1 MLVVISDIHLTDL
14 STAHNVHA
22 TAFDLMLQEIATAA
36 QAKGAVELRVVLLG
50 DIFDLVRTDFWHR
63 TTTPD
68 QRPWGGDLDPET
80 GMNRDTALIQTQ
92 FSKVLAGVLATPE
105 AKALIRDAE
114 RAPGP
119 HQPADQDHP
128 RASATMTASSTTS
141 PLCSNRC
148 VPSCPVS
155 SSPTCSGG

>member
-22 TAFDLMLQEIATAA
+22 TAFDLMCKEIATAA
-36 QAKGAVELRVVLLG
+36 QAKGAVELHVVLLG

-105 AKALIRDAE
+105 AKALIAMLNGLS
-114 RAPGP
+114 AA
-119 HQPADQDHP
+119 HQAADQDHLRRRQP
-128 RASATMTASSTTS
+128 
-141 PLCSNRC
+141 
-148 VPSCPVS
+148 
-155 SSPTCSGG
+155 